1 MTYWHL
7 IIPPV
12 VFVIAL
18 FFLMKFIAQKKREKK
33 RNFSNDFVN
42 RDIFQKKE
50 GGVSYSET
58 SDHLIIKIADS
69 FEKIISSAFS
79 LFLKKIELLIRFVFE
94 KYTQYREN
102 KNNLKV
108 KNFTTKG
115 REEISLMKEEKKN
128 VSLRK
133 EVEKKLL
140 AEEKEKFFQEENQ
153 WGKKK
158 EKDERPMVS
167 EKISKEPRRVSLA
180 RDDVYETSLIERI
193 ALNPRDIEA
202 YEMLGD
208 YYIDRKNFT
217 DAKDCYKQVLKLN
230 PMSRGAK
237 MRMRRLERVLAE
249 DRNMV

>member
-7 IIPPV
+7 IVPPI
-12 VFVIAL
+12 VFIVAI

-33 RNFSNDFVN
+33 KNLSNDFVN

-50 GGVSYSET
+50 GVKIYSET
-58 SDHLIIKIADS
+58 SDHFIIKIADS
-69 FEKIISSAFS
+69 FEKIISNVFS
-79 LFLKKIELLIRFVFE
+79 VFLKKVGLFIRFVSKRYE
-94 KYTQYREN
+94 HYKKN
-102 KNNLKV
+102 KNSLKAR
-108 KNFTTKG
+108 NFTRRN
-115 REEISLMKEEKKN
+115 REEISFLNQEKEN
-128 VSLRK
+128 ISSRK
-133 EVEKKLL
+133 EDEKKLL
-140 AEEKEKFFQEENQ
+140 AEEKEKFFQEEIRQNE
-153 WGKKK
+153 KR

-180 RDDVYETSLIERI
+180 RDDAYETSLIERI
-193 ALNPRDIEA
+193 ALNPRDVEA

-249 DRNMV
+249 DRNML